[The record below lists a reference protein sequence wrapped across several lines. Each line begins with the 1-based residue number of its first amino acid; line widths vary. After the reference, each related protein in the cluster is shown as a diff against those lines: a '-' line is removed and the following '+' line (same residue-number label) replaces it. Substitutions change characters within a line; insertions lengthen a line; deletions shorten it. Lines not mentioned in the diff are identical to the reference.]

1 MINGTYTYYVIQQR
15 QKAKGKWLKLESK
28 LEVIPEEDRGD
39 FGNCGSDYW
48 GRSTNPKIG
57 SGNDRRPKNKIA
69 DKQFYECYN
78 ATGQYGWWDLKYAV
92 AALDQVTKDDE
103 GGMYNS
109 CDGYGKLCQHIR
121 HEFRVTKVTLVY
133 KREFSAI
140 TPDDVLQAI
149 RPKRRKT

>member
-1 MINGTYTYYVIQQR
+1 MINGTYTYYVVEQR
-15 QKAKGKWLKLESK
+15 RKAEGKWLKLDSK
-28 LEVIPEEDRGD
+28 IAIIPEKDRGE
-39 FGNCGSDYW
+39 FSSCGSDYW
-48 GRSTNPKIG
+48 GRSMNPRIG
-57 SGNDRRPKNKIA
+57 SGNERRPQNRA
-69 DKQFYECYN
+69 SDRQFYECYN
-78 ATGQYGWWDLKYAV
+78 ATGQHGWWDLKYAA
-92 AALDQVTKDDE
+92 AALDRVVKDDE

-109 CDGYGKLCQHIR
+109 YDGYGKFHQHIR